1 MRASKR
7 ISQMMTSTLT
17 LALLTANA
25 CLLAAQTPRRDK
37 KTAQTDV
44 TRTFLKA
51 TPIVPADLPHL
62 EPSSSV
68 RNASNGGGNAT
79 PGIAVSGT
87 GSAGHFARWLDNNTL
102 ETSIISQANGKI
114 GIATTNPTSALT
126 VDGKVES
133 LTGGFKF
140 PAGTIQTTATAS
152 GLQTVTHDATLK
164 GSGTDAAPIGISLP
178 LDLRGSTTGTSPLV
192 SIFDQTAQTT
202 GAGGLGMQISASAS
216 TSGRGGDGLR
226 IAAGNGQTAGGAG
239 FNVTGGNSSNGGGQG
254 IDAAGGGISPGG
266 TGNGGRGVTGIGD
279 FGQRVDHV
287 SGTGVVG
294 IVGASSN
301 GAALG
306 LAVSFIGDVEVAV
319 NFNVTGG
326 GSKNFKI
333 DHPLDP
339 ENKYLYHAAIESSEV
354 LNIYRGNVTTNEN
367 GKAVVALPD
376 WFEAIN
382 RDFRYQLTVIEAF
395 AQVVIGEEI
404 KANHFPS
411 DPARQA

>member
-1 MRASKR
+1 
-7 ISQMMTSTLT
+7 
-17 LALLTANA
+17 
-25 CLLAAQTPRRDK
+25 
-37 KTAQTDV
+37 
-44 TRTFLKA
+44 
-51 TPIVPADLPHL
+51 
-62 EPSSSV
+62 
-68 RNASNGGGNAT
+68 
-79 PGIAVSGT
+79 
-87 GSAGHFARWLDNNTL
+87 LDNNTL

-354 LNIYRGNVTTNEN
+354 LNIYSGNVTTNEN